1 MNIDFSLSKGIL
13 GTEFKMYSTTKHG
26 LVQLSN
32 IEVSERQHSKYH
44 WRIHSKPTL
53 SEDQLPNCAGISTS
67 YSSVNTTIK
76 TAAYFA
82 LFGFMGFSI
91 VWLFLII
98 CLIYESYCPI

>member
-1 MNIDFSLSKGIL
+1 MIFQASLLEKVSVLSVNNFCKVAGSHFDSMGASKAAQTSNPSTAVHSMLSK
-13 GTEFKMYSTTKHG
+13 
-26 LVQLSN
+26 VQGEN
-32 IEVSERQHSKYH
+32 TI
-44 WRIHSKPTL
+44 
-53 SEDQLPNCAGISTS
+53 DAGISTS